1 MQTHGTRVGGRMP
14 GAVGGHALTEHGWVG
29 AGLDKLV
36 TMQTHVW
43 VGACLDQ
50 WVAVQTHGT
59 WVGGCRPGSVG
70 GRAHTRNTCGWVQ
83 AWTSGWPCRHTE
95 HVWVCAGLDQ

>member
-1 MQTHGTRVGGRMP
+1 MWVGVRLDQWVAVHTQGTCVGERIP
-14 GAVGGHALTEHGWVG
+14 GAVGGHALTEHGLVG

-59 WVGGCRPGSVG
+59 WVGVWVQTWI
-70 GRAHTRNTCGWVQ
+70 GRWPCTHTEYGWV
-83 AWTSGWPCRHTE
+83 G
-95 HVWVCAGLDQ
+95 AGLDQ

>member
-14 GAVGGHALTEHGWVG
+14 GAVGGRALTEHVWVG

-50 WVAVQTHGT
+50 WV
-59 WVGGCRPGSVG
+59 G
-70 GRAHTRNTCGWVQ
+70 GRADTRNMG
-83 AWTSGWPCRHTE
+83 
-95 HVWVCAGLDQ
+95 AGLDQ